1 MNHEFFLLQ
10 SPKAERELSDDEMF
24 EKIFSSKI
32 DRMENMDEINQN
44 DLYFLKRESSK
55 NIEKENIKKESN
67 ESEGMNTVLLIDDY
81 DAIFN
86 QLDGNQ
92 NMNETEQKINTKNEN
107 VEDCLYIEKEDYNI
121 PCFLKNIVSENKY
134 FCPMENEKSE
144 VIIQVDE
151 PKYSKPKKV
160 EIFPKIKRNKKNEK
174 KDKDDTKKTNTKT
187 ETKTKTKRGPYKKKQ
202 RMPEQVNTDDIC
214 FPFTIGKG
222 LLSFPSLNTQMNYS
236 SNNSIN
242 YSFINE
248 NEIMSEQMD
257 TESKNKKLEEILIDE
272 NEQNIEEDVFLLKFT
287 TRKYFIDSNGKKKR
301 MKKKRKYKPDDIR
314 KKIKARFHK
323 LIKNIINENLKKAGS
338 TELFDFIPQCF
349 IGNVSKKLNNEALN
363 LTYKELL
370 SIDYI
375 NQINI
380 SEMSNNKVDHIKYL
394 RNKEVLNYLEKH
406 PDICKRSGFDI
417 IKNMKY
423 KDLLKYYF
431 NSSQF
436 ENSINQ
442 LKAENETID
451 YIQEYIYR
459 AKTYLKFYNSYGD
472 EK

>member
-1 MNHEFFLLQ
+1 MNHEFFMLQ
-10 SPKAERELSDDEMF
+10 SPKAERELSDDEIF

-32 DRMENMDEINQN
+32 DKIESMNEINQN
-44 DLYFLKRESSK
+44 DLYFIKKDSSK
-55 NIEKENIKKESN
+55 NLEKENIKKESN
-67 ESEGMNTVLLIDDY
+67 ENEGMNTVLLIDDY
-81 DAIFN
+81 EAIFS
-86 QLDGNQ
+86 QLEGNQ
-92 NMNETEQKINTKNEN
+92 NMNEIEQKITTKNEN
-107 VEDCLYIEKEDYNI
+107 VDDCLCIEKEEYNI
-121 PCFLKNIVSENKY
+121 PFFLKNIVSENKY

-144 VIIQVDE
+144 LIIQVNE
-151 PKYSKPKKV
+151 KKFSKTKKN
-160 EIFPKIKRNKKNEK
+160 EIFPKIKRNKKNIK
-174 KDKDDTKKTNTKT
+174 KDKDEIKKANTKNGT
-187 ETKTKTKRGPYKKKQ
+187 RTKRGPYKKKE
-202 RMPEQVNTDDIC
+202 RIPIQVNTDDKY

-222 LLSFPSLNTQMNYS
+222 LLNFSSLNSLINNS
-236 SNNSIN
+236 LNNSIN

-257 TESKNKKLEEILIDE
+257 TESKNKKLEELLIYE
-272 NEQNIEEDVFLLKFT
+272 NEQNNIEDDVCLLKFT

-338 TELFDFIPQCF
+338 TELFDFLPQCF
-349 IGNVSKKLNNEALN
+349 IGNVSKKLNNKALN
-363 LTYKELL
+363 LTYKEIL

-380 SEMSNNKVDHIKYL
+380 SECSINKIDHIKYL

-417 IKNMKY
+417 IQNLKY
-423 KDLLKYYF
+423 KDLLRFYF

-436 ENSINQ
+436 ENSIIQ
-442 LKAENETID
+442 LKAENETSD

-459 AKTYLKFYNSYGD
+459 AKTYLKFYNSYGE

>member
-1 MNHEFFLLQ
+1 MNHEFFILQ
-10 SPKAERELSDDEMF
+10 SPKQEREISEEEMF

-32 DRMENMDEINQN
+32 DKMDNMDEINQN
-44 DLYFLKRESSK
+44 DLYFIKKESSK
-55 NIEKENIKKESN
+55 NQEKEDIKRETIEN
-67 ESEGMNTVLLIDDY
+67 EGMNTLLLIDDY
-81 DAIFN
+81 DVIFN

-92 NMNETEQKINTKNEN
+92 NTNEIEQKISTKIEN
-107 VEDCLYIEKEDYNI
+107 VDDCLCIEKEDYNI
-121 PCFLKNIVSENKY
+121 PFFLKNIVSENKY
-134 FCPMENEKSE
+134 FCPMDNDKSE
-144 VIIQVDE
+144 LIIKVDE
-151 PKYSKPKKV
+151 PKYNKPKKV
-160 EIFPKIKRNKKNEK
+160 EIFPKIKRNIKNVK
-174 KDKDDTKKTNTKT
+174 NDKDNTKKSNTKT
-187 ETKTKTKRGPYKKKQ
+187 ETRGKRGPYKKKQ
-202 RMPEQVNTDDIC
+202 KIPEQVNTDDIC

-222 LLSFPSLNTQMNYS
+222 LLNNQMNS
-236 SNNSIN
+236 LNNSIN

-248 NEIMSEQMD
+248 NEIMSEHMD
-257 TESKNKKLEEILIDE
+257 TESKNKKVEEILIYE
-272 NEQNIEEDVFLLKFT
+272 NEQNNLEDDMFLLKFT

-338 TELFDFIPQCF
+338 TQLFDFIPQYF
-349 IGNVSKKLNNEALN
+349 IGNVSKKLNYEALN
-363 LTYKELL
+363 MTYKEML

-380 SEMSNNKVDHIKYL
+380 SEYSNTKVDHIKYL
-394 RNKEVLNYLEKH
+394 KNKEVLNYLEKH

-417 IKNMKY
+417 IQNMKY
-423 KDLLKYYF
+423 KDLLKLYF

-442 LKAENETID
+442 LKAENETCD

-459 AKTYLKFYNSYGD
+459 AKTYLKFYNSFRD

>member
-1 MNHEFFLLQ
+1 MNHEFFMPQ
-10 SPKAERELSDDEMF
+10 SPKAERELSDNEIF

-32 DRMENMDEINQN
+32 DRVEKMDEINQN
-44 DLYFLKRESSK
+44 DLYFIKRESSK
-55 NIEKENIKKESN
+55 NIEKESIKKESN
-67 ESEGMNTVLLIDDY
+67 ENEGMNTVLLIDDY

-86 QLDGNQ
+86 QLEGNQ
-92 NMNETEQKINTKNEN
+92 NMNEIEQKSTTKIEN
-107 VEDCLYIEKEDYNI
+107 VEDCIYIEKEDYNI
-121 PCFLKNIVSENKY
+121 PFFLKNIVSENKY

-151 PKYSKPKKV
+151 PNFSKPKKK
-160 EIFPKIKRNKKNEK
+160 ETFPKIKRNKKNVK
-174 KDKDDTKKTNTKT
+174 KDKDDTKKGNSKP
-187 ETKTKTKRGPYKKKQ
+187 ETKTKRGPYKKKQ
-202 RMPEQVNTDDIC
+202 RMPQQVNTDDVC

-222 LLSFPSLNTQMNYS
+222 LLNFPSLSSQMNNS
-236 SNNSIN
+236 LSNTIN
-242 YSFINE
+242 YSVIIE
-248 NEIMSEQMD
+248 NELMSEQMD
-257 TESKNKKLEEILIDE
+257 TESKNKKVEEILISE
-272 NEQNIEEDVFLLKFT
+272 NEHNNMEDDVFLLKFT

-338 TELFDFIPQCF
+338 AELFDFIPQCF

-363 LTYKELL
+363 LTYKEML

-380 SEMSNNKVDHIKYL
+380 SEISNNKVDHIKYL

-417 IKNMKY
+417 IQNMKY
-423 KDLLKYYF
+423 KDLLKFYF

-442 LKAENETID
+442 LKAENETSD

>member
-1 MNHEFFLLQ
+1 MNHEFFMMQ
-10 SPKAERELSDDEMF
+10 SPKSERELSDDEIF

-32 DRMENMDEINQN
+32 DRIENMDEINQN
-44 DLYFLKRESSK
+44 DLYFLKKDSSK
-55 NIEKENIKKESN
+55 NIEKESIKKESYEN
-67 ESEGMNTVLLIDDY
+67 EGMNTVLLIDDY
-81 DAIFN
+81 DVIFN
-86 QLDGNQ
+86 QLEGNQ
-92 NMNETEQKINTKNEN
+92 NMNSIEQKITTKNEN
-107 VEDCLYIEKEDYNI
+107 ADDCLCIEKEDYNI
-121 PCFLKNIVSENKY
+121 PFFLKNIVSENKY
-134 FCPMENEKSE
+134 FYRMENEKSE

-151 PKYSKPKKV
+151 PKFSKPKKK
-160 EIFPKIKRNKKNEK
+160 EIFPKLKRNKKNIKNDKEDIEK
-174 KDKDDTKKTNTKT
+174 VNIKK
-187 ETKTKTKRGPYKKKQ
+187 ETRKKRGPYKKKQ
-202 RMPEQVNTDDIC
+202 KIPTQVNTADKC

-222 LLSFPSLNTQMNYS
+222 LLNFPSLNNSQ
-236 SNNSIN
+236 NNSIN

-257 TESKNKKLEEILIDE
+257 TESKNKKLEDLLIYE
-272 NEQNIEEDVFLLKFT
+272 NEQNNIEDDIFLLKFT

-338 TELFDFIPQCF
+338 NKLFDFIPQCF

-363 LTYKELL
+363 LTYKEIL

-380 SEMSNNKVDHIKYL
+380 SECSNNKVDHIKYL

-417 IKNMKY
+417 IQNIKY
-423 KDLLKYYF
+423 KDLLKFYF

-442 LKAENETID
+442 LKAENETCD

>member
-1 MNHEFFLLQ
+1 MMQ
-10 SPKAERELSDDEMF
+10 SPKSERELSDDEIF

-32 DRMENMDEINQN
+32 DRIENMDEINQN
-44 DLYFLKRESSK
+44 DLYFIKKDSSK
-55 NIEKENIKKESN
+55 NIEKESIKKESYEN
-67 ESEGMNTVLLIDDY
+67 EGMNTVLLIDDY
-81 DAIFN
+81 DVIFN
-86 QLDGNQ
+86 QLEGNQ
-92 NMNETEQKINTKNEN
+92 NMNSIEQKITTKNEN
-107 VEDCLYIEKEDYNI
+107 ADDCLCIEKEDYNI
-121 PCFLKNIVSENKY
+121 PFFLKNIVSENKY
-134 FCPMENEKSE
+134 FYRMENEKSE

-151 PKYSKPKKV
+151 PKFSKPKKK
-160 EIFPKIKRNKKNEK
+160 EIFPKLKRNKKNIKNDKEDIEK
-174 KDKDDTKKTNTKT
+174 VNIKK
-187 ETKTKTKRGPYKKKQ
+187 ETRKKRGPYKKKQ
-202 RMPEQVNTDDIC
+202 KIPSQVNTADKC

-222 LLSFPSLNTQMNYS
+222 LLNFPSLNNSQ
-236 SNNSIN
+236 NNSIN

-257 TESKNKKLEEILIDE
+257 TESKNKKLEDLLIYE
-272 NEQNIEEDVFLLKFT
+272 NEQNNIEDDIFLLKFT

-338 TELFDFIPQCF
+338 NKLFDFIPQCF

-363 LTYKELL
+363 LTYKEIL

-380 SEMSNNKVDHIKYL
+380 SECSNNKVDHIKYL

-417 IKNMKY
+417 IQNMKY
-423 KDLLKYYF
+423 KDLLKFYF

-442 LKAENETID
+442 LKAENETCD

>member
-1 MNHEFFLLQ
+1 MNHELFMLQ
-10 SPKAERELSDDEMF
+10 SPKAERELSDDEIF

-32 DRMENMDEINQN
+32 DRIENMDEINQN
-44 DLYFLKRESSK
+44 DLYFLKKDSSK
-55 NIEKENIKKESN
+55 NLEKESIKKESYEN
-67 ESEGMNTVLLIDDY
+67 EGMNTVLLIDDY
-81 DAIFN
+81 DVIFN
-86 QLDGNQ
+86 QLEGNQ
-92 NMNETEQKINTKNEN
+92 NMNSIEQKITTKNEN
-107 VEDCLYIEKEDYNI
+107 ADDCLCIEKEDYNI
-121 PCFLKNIVSENKY
+121 PFFLKNIVSENKY
-134 FCPMENEKSE
+134 FYRMENEKSE

-151 PKYSKPKKV
+151 PKFSKPKKN
-160 EIFPKIKRNKKNEK
+160 EIFPKLKRNKKNIKNDKEDIEK
-174 KDKDDTKKTNTKT
+174 VNIKK
-187 ETKTKTKRGPYKKKQ
+187 ETRKKRGPYKKKQ
-202 RMPEQVNTDDIC
+202 KIPTQVNTADKC

-222 LLSFPSLNTQMNYS
+222 LLNFPSLNNSQ
-236 SNNSIN
+236 NNSIN

-257 TESKNKKLEEILIDE
+257 TESKNKKLEDLLIYE
-272 NEQNIEEDVFLLKFT
+272 NEQNNIEDDVFLLKFT

-338 TELFDFIPQCF
+338 NKLFDFIPQCF

-363 LTYKELL
+363 LTYKEIL

-380 SEMSNNKVDHIKYL
+380 SECSNNKVDHIKYL

-417 IKNMKY
+417 IQNIKY
-423 KDLLKYYF
+423 KDLLKFYF

-442 LKAENETID
+442 LKAENETCD

>member
-1 MNHEFFLLQ
+1 MNHEFFMMQ
-10 SPKAERELSDDEMF
+10 SPKSERELSDDEIF

-32 DRMENMDEINQN
+32 DRIESMDEINQN
-44 DLYFLKRESSK
+44 DLYFIKKDSSK
-55 NIEKENIKKESN
+55 NIEKESIKKESYEN
-67 ESEGMNTVLLIDDY
+67 EGMNTVLLIDDY
-81 DAIFN
+81 DIIFN
-86 QLDGNQ
+86 QLEGNQ
-92 NMNETEQKINTKNEN
+92 NLNSFEQKNTTKNEN
-107 VEDCLYIEKEDYNI
+107 VDDCLCIEKEDYNI
-121 PCFLKNIVSENKY
+121 PFFLKNIVSENKY
-134 FCPMENEKSE
+134 FYRMENEKSE

-151 PKYSKPKKV
+151 PKFSKPKKK
-160 EIFPKIKRNKKNEK
+160 EIFPKLKRNKKNIKNDKEDIEK
-174 KDKDDTKKTNTKT
+174 VNIKK
-187 ETKTKTKRGPYKKKQ
+187 ETRKKRGPYKKKQ
-202 RMPEQVNTDDIC
+202 KIPSQVNTADKC

-222 LLSFPSLNTQMNYS
+222 LLNFPSLNNSQ
-236 SNNSIN
+236 NNSIN

-257 TESKNKKLEEILIDE
+257 TESKNKKLEDLLIYE
-272 NEQNIEEDVFLLKFT
+272 NEQNNIEDDIFLLKFT

-338 TELFDFIPQCF
+338 NKLFDFIPQCF

-363 LTYKELL
+363 LTYKEIL

-380 SEMSNNKVDHIKYL
+380 SECSNNKVDHIKYL

-417 IKNMKY
+417 IQNIKY
-423 KDLLKYYF
+423 KDLLKFYF

-442 LKAENETID
+442 LKAENETCD

>member
-1 MNHEFFLLQ
+1 MNHEFFMLQ
-10 SPKAERELSDDEMF
+10 SPKAERELSDDEIF
-24 EKIFSSKI
+24 EKIFSTKI
-32 DRMENMDEINQN
+32 DRIENMDEINQN
-44 DLYFLKRESSK
+44 DLYFLKKDSSK
-55 NIEKENIKKESN
+55 NLEKESIKKESN
-67 ESEGMNTVLLIDDY
+67 ENEGMNTVLLIDDY
-81 DAIFN
+81 DVIFN
-86 QLDGNQ
+86 QLEGNQ
-92 NMNETEQKINTKNEN
+92 NMNSIEQKITTKNEN
-107 VEDCLYIEKEDYNI
+107 ADDCLCIEKEDYNI
-121 PCFLKNIVSENKY
+121 PFFLKNIVSENKY

-144 VIIQVDE
+144 VIIQVNE
-151 PKYSKPKKV
+151 PKFSKTKRN
-160 EIFPKIKRNKKNEK
+160 EIFPKIKRNKKSVK
-174 KDKDDTKKTNTKT
+174 KDKDEIKKVNTKNG
-187 ETKTKTKRGPYKKKQ
+187 KRTKRGPYKKKE
-202 RMPEQVNTDDIC
+202 RIPIQVNTEDKC

-222 LLSFPSLNTQMNYS
+222 LLNFPSLNTQINNS
-236 SNNSIN
+236 LNNSIN

-257 TESKNKKLEEILIDE
+257 TESKNKKLEEILIYE
-272 NEQNIEEDVFLLKFT
+272 NEQSNIEDDVYMLKFT

-338 TELFDFIPQCF
+338 TELFDFLPQCF

-363 LTYKELL
+363 LTYKEIL

-380 SEMSNNKVDHIKYL
+380 SECSNNKVDHIKYL

-417 IKNMKY
+417 IQNLKY
-423 KDLLKYYF
+423 KDLLKFYF

-436 ENSINQ
+436 ENSITQ
-442 LKAENETID
+442 LKAENETCD

-459 AKTYLKFYNSYGD
+459 AKTYLKFYI
-472 EK
+472 

>member
-1 MNHEFFLLQ
+1 MNHEFFMPQ
-10 SPKAERELSDDEMF
+10 SPKAERELSDDEIF

-32 DRMENMDEINQN
+32 DRVEKMEEINQN
-44 DLYFLKRESSK
+44 DLYFIKGESSK

-86 QLDGNQ
+86 QLEGNQ
-92 NMNETEQKINTKNEN
+92 NMNEIEQKNTTKIEN
-107 VEDCLYIEKEDYNI
+107 VEDCIYIEKEDYNI
-121 PCFLKNIVSENKY
+121 PFFLKNIVSENKY

-151 PKYSKPKKV
+151 PNFSKPKKK
-160 EIFPKIKRNKKNEK
+160 ETIPKIKRNKKNVK
-174 KDKDDTKKTNTKT
+174 KDKDDTKKANSKP
-187 ETKTKTKRGPYKKKQ
+187 ETKTKRGPYKKQQ
-202 RMPEQVNTDDIC
+202 RMPQQVNTDDIC

-222 LLSFPSLNTQMNYS
+222 LLNFPSLNTQMNNS
-236 SNNSIN
+236 LSNTIN
-242 YSFINE
+242 YSVINE
-248 NEIMSEQMD
+248 NEIMSDQMD
-257 TESKNKKLEEILIDE
+257 IESKNKKVEEILISE
-272 NEQNIEEDVFLLKFT
+272 NEQNNMEDDVFLLKFT

-301 MKKKRKYKPDDIR
+301 MKRKRKYKPDDIR

-363 LTYKELL
+363 LTYKEML

-380 SEMSNNKVDHIKYL
+380 SEISNNKVDHIKYL

-417 IKNMKY
+417 IQNMKY
-423 KDLLKYYF
+423 KDLLKFYF

-442 LKAENETID
+442 LKAENETCD

-459 AKTYLKFYNSYGD
+459 AKTYLKFYISYGD

>member
-1 MNHEFFLLQ
+1 MMQ
-10 SPKAERELSDDEMF
+10 SPKSERELSDDEIF

-32 DRMENMDEINQN
+32 DRIENMDEINQN
-44 DLYFLKRESSK
+44 DLYFLKKDSSK
-55 NIEKENIKKESN
+55 NIEKESIKKESYEN
-67 ESEGMNTVLLIDDY
+67 EGMNTVLLIDDY
-81 DAIFN
+81 DVIFN
-86 QLDGNQ
+86 QLEGNQ
-92 NMNETEQKINTKNEN
+92 NMNSIEQKITTKNEN
-107 VEDCLYIEKEDYNI
+107 ADDCLCIEKEDYNI
-121 PCFLKNIVSENKY
+121 PFFLKNIVSENKY
-134 FCPMENEKSE
+134 FYRMENEKSE

-151 PKYSKPKKV
+151 PKFSKPKKK
-160 EIFPKIKRNKKNEK
+160 EIFPKLKRNKKNIKNDKEDIEK
-174 KDKDDTKKTNTKT
+174 VNIKK
-187 ETKTKTKRGPYKKKQ
+187 ETRKKRGPYKKKQ
-202 RMPEQVNTDDIC
+202 KIPSQVNTADKC

-222 LLSFPSLNTQMNYS
+222 LLNFPSLNNSQ
-236 SNNSIN
+236 NNSIN

-257 TESKNKKLEEILIDE
+257 TESKNKKLEDLLIYE
-272 NEQNIEEDVFLLKFT
+272 NEQNNIEDDIFLLKFT

-338 TELFDFIPQCF
+338 NKLFDFIPQCF

-363 LTYKELL
+363 LTYKEIL

-380 SEMSNNKVDHIKYL
+380 SECSNNKVDHIKYL

-417 IKNMKY
+417 IQNMKY
-423 KDLLKYYF
+423 KDLLKFYF

-442 LKAENETID
+442 LKAENETCD

>member
-1 MNHEFFLLQ
+1 MNHELFMLQ
-10 SPKAERELSDDEMF
+10 SPKAERELSDDEIF

-32 DRMENMDEINQN
+32 DRIENMDEINQN
-44 DLYFLKRESSK
+44 DLYFLKKDSSK
-55 NIEKENIKKESN
+55 NLEKESIKKESN
-67 ESEGMNTVLLIDDY
+67 ENEGMNTVLLIDDY
-81 DAIFN
+81 DVIFN
-86 QLDGNQ
+86 QLEGNQ
-92 NMNETEQKINTKNEN
+92 NMNSIEQKITTKNEN
-107 VEDCLYIEKEDYNI
+107 ADDCLCIEKEDYNI
-121 PCFLKNIVSENKY
+121 PFFLKNIVSENKY
-134 FCPMENEKSE
+134 FYRMENEKSE

-151 PKYSKPKKV
+151 PKFSKPKKN
-160 EIFPKIKRNKKNEK
+160 EIFPKLKRNKKNIKNDKEDIEK
-174 KDKDDTKKTNTKT
+174 VNIKK
-187 ETKTKTKRGPYKKKQ
+187 ETRKKRGPYKKKQ
-202 RMPEQVNTDDIC
+202 KIPTQVNTADKC

-222 LLSFPSLNTQMNYS
+222 LLNFPSLNNSQ
-236 SNNSIN
+236 NNSIN

-257 TESKNKKLEEILIDE
+257 TESKNKKLEDLLIYE
-272 NEQNIEEDVFLLKFT
+272 NEQNNIEDDIFLLKFT

-338 TELFDFIPQCF
+338 NKLFDFIPQCF

-363 LTYKELL
+363 LTYKEIL

-380 SEMSNNKVDHIKYL
+380 SECSNNKVDHIKYL

-417 IKNMKY
+417 IQNIKY
-423 KDLLKYYF
+423 KDLLKFYF

-442 LKAENETID
+442 LKAENETCD